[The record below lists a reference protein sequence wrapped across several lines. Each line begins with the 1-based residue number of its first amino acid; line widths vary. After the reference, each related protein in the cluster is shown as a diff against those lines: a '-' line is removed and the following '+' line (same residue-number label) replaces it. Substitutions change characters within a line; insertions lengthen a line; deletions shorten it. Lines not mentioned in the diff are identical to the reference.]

1 LGARAPQ
8 RQAYRLVELQRF
20 SQFLSQPLHIKPK
33 YFPVAG
39 DDAARLIVAVRQ
51 HDGDAAAMKIP
62 NAPEAEKFLTREYR
76 KGWEFDRI
84 A

>member
-1 LGARAPQ
+1 
-8 RQAYRLVELQRF
+8 
-20 SQFLSQPLHIKPK
+20 
-33 YFPVAG
+33 
-39 DDAARLIVAVRQ
+39 
-51 HDGDAAAMKIP
+51 MKIP